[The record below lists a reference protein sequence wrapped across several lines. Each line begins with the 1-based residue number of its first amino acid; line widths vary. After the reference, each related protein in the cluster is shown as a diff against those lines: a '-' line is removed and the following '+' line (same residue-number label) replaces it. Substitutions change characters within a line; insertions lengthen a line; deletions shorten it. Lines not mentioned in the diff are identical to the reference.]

1 MCGLGLV
8 GGPGAEPWEGLT
20 EPAGLSGEAGLSTEG
35 PAAPWRG
42 DGGAWE
48 RVGLR
53 AGGGVG
59 LVGMSLRCSAE
70 EGEGDS
76 EEGAPREC
84 RAPGD
89 TENVLGVLSPK
100 RASSSLHTAKL
111 RRTPSDPGG
120 TPNPGPAADSEP
132 FARSWQRSTK
142 LPRRTEPSRS
152 CCLGR
157 GLAERFWLW
166 VGLA

>member
-1 MCGLGLV
+1 MELWAGLV
-8 GGPGAEPWEGLT
+8 
-20 EPAGLSGEAGLSTEG
+20 EPAGLSGEAGLSTGG

-53 AGGGVG
+53 AGGGAGLAGEVG
-59 LVGMSLRCSAE
+59 VALRCSKE

-120 TPNPGPAADSEP
+120 APNPAPAAATAASEP
-132 FARSWQRSTK
+132 FARSWHRSTK
-142 LPRRTEPSRS
+142 LPRRTVPSRS

-157 GLAERFWLW
+157 GLAERLWLW